1 MFSIGEFARHGRIS
15 VRMLR
20 HYDAIGLL
28 QPARVDPATAYR
40 FYEARQLSDLNR
52 IIALKD
58 LGFTLDQ
65 VRKIIDEQISAAE
78 IRGMLRLRRSEIH
91 AQIEVETARLS
102 RVEARLLTIEDESR
116 VPADGVVIKRLAPI
130 RVAELTGTAA
140 SFQPEDISPV
150 IQPLYQ
156 DLFARLCAADL
167 AIGLGIAYYED
178 SATGDGAVVVHA
190 AVEVTAEPGQQSGFR
205 VVELPEVDRAAT
217 IIHHGSMDDV
227 LPTGQALA
235 RWIDARGHRSVGYP
249 RELTVEWSPDRELWV
264 TELQQPIRSAGE
276 PGSNHQEAQPCP

>member
-40 FYEARQLSDLNR
+40 SYEARQLSDLNR

-58 LGFTLDQ
+58 LGFTLEQ
-65 VRKIIDEQISAAE
+65 VRKILDEQISAAE
-78 IRGMLRLRRSEIH
+78 LRGMLRLRQSEIH
-91 AQIEVETARLS
+91 AQIEAETARLS
-102 RVEARLLTIEDESR
+102 RVEARLLTIEDEGR
-116 VPADGVVIKRLAPI
+116 APVDGVVIKRLAPV

-140 SFQPEDISPV
+140 SFQPEDITPV

-156 DLFARLCAADL
+156 DLFARLCSAGL
-167 AIGLGIAYYED
+167 AIGPGIAYYED
-178 SATGDGAVVVHA
+178 SPTPDGAVVVHA
-190 AVEVTAEPGQQSGFR
+190 AVEVPTQPGEQAGFS
-205 VVELPEVDRAAT
+205 VVDLPEVDRAAT
-217 IIHHGSMDDV
+217 IIHHGAMDDV

-235 RWIDARGHRSVGYP
+235 RWIDASGHRSVGYA
-249 RELTVEWSPDRELWV
+249 REFMVEWSPDPEQWV
-264 TELQQPIRSAGE
+264 TELQQPIRPAGDE
-276 PGSNHQEAQPCP
+276 PGSK

>member
-28 QPARVDPATAYR
+28 RPARVDPATAYR

-58 LGFTLDQ
+58 LGFTLEQ
-65 VRKIIDEQISAAE
+65 VRKIFDEQISAAE
-78 IRGMLRLRRSEIH
+78 LRGMLRLRQSEIH
-91 AQIEVETARLS
+91 AQIEAETARLS
-102 RVEARLLTIEDESR
+102 RVEARLLTIEDEGR
-116 VPADGVVIKRLAPI
+116 VPVDGVVIKRLAPI

-140 SFQPEDISPV
+140 SFQPEDITPV

-156 DLFARLCAADL
+156 DLFARICDVGLV
-167 AIGLGIAYYED
+167 IGPGIAYYED
-178 SATGDGAVVVHA
+178 SPTRDGAVVVHA
-190 AVEVTAEPGQQSGFR
+190 AVQVATQPGGQAGFT
-205 VVELPEVDRAAT
+205 VVDLPGVDRAAT
-217 IIHHGSMDDV
+217 IVHHGAMDDV

-235 RWIDARGHRSVGYP
+235 RWIDASGHRSTGYA
-249 RELTVEWSPDRELWV
+249 RELMVEWSPDPEQWV
-264 TELQQPIRSAGE
+264 TELQQPIRPIGE
-276 PGSNHQEAQPCP
+276 LGSTQQEE

>member
-20 HYDAIGLL
+20 HYDAMGLL
-28 QPARVDPATAYR
+28 RPAVVDPATAYR

-58 LGFTLDQ
+58 LGFTLQQ
-65 VRKIIDEQISAAE
+65 VRAILDQQIGAAE
-78 IRGMLRLRRSEIH
+78 LRGMLILRRAEIS
-91 AQIEVETARLS
+91 AQIEAETTRLS

-116 VPADGVVIKRLAPI
+116 APVDGVVIKRLAPV
-130 RVAELTGTAA
+130 RVAELKGTAA

-150 IQPLYQ
+150 IQPLYR
-156 DLFARLCAADL
+156 DLFGRMYSA
-167 AIGLGIAYYED
+167 GLDCSGPGIAYYED
-178 SATGDGAVVVHA
+178 SQVQAGAVVVHA
-190 AVEVTAEPGQQSGFR
+190 AVQITADAADNDGLSL
-205 VVELPEVDRAAT
+205 VDLPEVDSAAT

-235 RWIDARGHRSVGYP
+235 RWIDASGHRSIGYA
-249 RELTVEWSPDRELWV
+249 RELTVEWSPDPEQWV
-264 TELQQPIRSAGE
+264 TELQQPIRPAGDE
-276 PGSNHQEAQPCP
+276 PGSN